1 MARAR
6 WRRERWIS
14 VVREFE
20 RSGMKQREF
29 AQKHRLKLSTLQS
42 WIYKLRRE
50 EDVEAPPVR
59 FVEITGAEG
68 PAAPS
73 GVASAGWS
81 GGPQVVFN
89 ELPDV
94 TYMAALLRCLMEV
107 PKC

>member
-1 MARAR
+1 MTRKR

-50 EDVEAPPVR
+50 KDGEDQPVR
-59 FVEITGAEG
+59 FVEITGTES

-81 GGPQVVFN
+81 GGPQVVFS

-94 TYMAALLRCLMEV
+94 TYLAALLRCLVEV
-107 PKC
+107 PEC